1 MGGGKGFGGITMIN
15 RETLAALYLEW
26 VNDYVSLATFAEHKG
41 ITQHEALILLE
52 VCKSCLENQHP
63 EA

>member
-1 MGGGKGFGGITMIN
+1 MIN

-26 VNDYVSLATFAEHKG
+26 VNDYVSLQTFAEHKG
-41 ITQHEALILLE
+41 LTQHEALILLE
-52 VCKSCLENQHP
+52 VSKYCLENQHP

>member
-1 MGGGKGFGGITMIN
+1 MIN

-26 VNDYVSLATFAEHKG
+26 VNDYVSLQTFAEHKG
-41 ITQHEALILLE
+41 LTQHEALILLE
-52 VCKSCLENQHP
+52 VSKSCFENLHP

>member
-1 MGGGKGFGGITMIN
+1 MIN

-41 ITQHEALILLE
+41 LTKHEALILLE
-52 VCKSCLENQHP
+52 VCKSCFENQHP

>member
-1 MGGGKGFGGITMIN
+1 MIN

-26 VNDYVSLATFAEHKG
+26 VNDYASLDTFAEHRG
-41 ITQHEALILLE
+41 ITPNEAAFLLAAA
-52 VCKSCLENQHP
+52 KSCFENQHP